1 MAIEWWQ
8 SDRTHPLPARNPA
21 SAFSRADAESGA
33 ARRASILDLVE
44 TQGIEASQQKERQ
57 PTVDQ
62 VLAARKVAD
71 IARTEED
78 RKSVREQIKMFCYYR
93 KDDVFIPTMGLNTM
107 DLAIYVNHSKSP
119 NVRMKRSGYFET
131 LREIHKGE
139 ELFMDYDDSFG
150 EKHIFD

>member
-1 MAIEWWQ
+1 MSRIKKKILHHLAREVYCRLGVSTVHGIGVFAIRPIPEGI
-8 SDRTHPLPARNPA
+8 DPLR
-21 SAFSRADAESGA
+21 SMVG
-33 ARRASILDLVE
+33 SIDIKFKKSEL
-44 TQGIEASQQKERQ
+44 KEL
-57 PTVDQ
+57 P
-62 VLAARKVAD
+62 
-71 IARTEED
+71 
-78 RKSVREQIKMFCYYR
+78 KSVREQIKMFCYYR

>member
-1 MAIEWWQ
+1 MSRIKKKILHHLAREVYCRLGVSTVHGIGVFAIRSIPEGI
-8 SDRTHPLPARNPA
+8 DPLR
-21 SAFSRADAESGA
+21 SMIGS
-33 ARRASILDLVE
+33 LDIKFKKSEL
-44 TQGIEASQQKERQ
+44 KDL
-57 PTVDQ
+57 P
-62 VLAARKVAD
+62 
-71 IARTEED
+71 
-78 RKSVREQIKMFCYYR
+78 KSVREQIKMFCYYR

-150 EKHIFD
+150 EKHTFD

>member
-1 MAIEWWQ
+1 MKCVMSRLKKRILHHLAQEVYCRLGLSTVHGIGVFAIRAIPEGI
-8 SDRTHPLPARNPA
+8 DPLC
-21 SAFSRADAESGA
+21 S
-33 ARRASILDLVE
+33 LVE
-44 TQGIEASQQKERQ
+44 N
-57 PTVDQ
+57 VDIKFSKSD
-62 VLAARKVAD
+62 LKD
-71 IARTEED
+71 LP
-78 RKSVREQIKMFCYYR
+78 KSVREQIKMFCYYR